1 MKRTVCLAAD
11 WQVCGFAPE
20 AFDAGRFWAGE
31 LDGRWLS
38 ATMPCDVHTL
48 LMHHGLLADPALGA
62 GDGESAWVERW
73 VWAYRTTFSLTAEDL
88 AAAGRELCFYGL
100 DTYADIYLNGV
111 LLAHTENML
120 VEHVVDLGAAARAG
134 ENQLTVLF
142 APFAAAS
149 LQKPLP
155 EDFWINYA
163 PERAYA
169 RKAGYQ
175 VGWDWTPRVCTVG
188 VWRPVELRV
197 WTGGVLDG
205 VQVQTL
211 ALEKE
216 NTAARLR
223 LTAQARTGES
233 PLRLRYTV
241 LDGQKP
247 VAALETGEAEC
258 RLELERPQLWW
269 THDLGEAHL
278 YTLRA
283 ELLDGGGAV
292 QDVLEQEF
300 GVRTLDVCTRDEASG
315 QARFVMRLNG
325 VPLFARGANWVP
337 LSNRPGALTA
347 ADYDAM
353 LRRARDANMNTLC
366 LWGGGIYEHDAFYRF
381 CDREGLLVW
390 QYFMFACGEYPDF
403 DADFVSNVEDE
414 VEKAVRRLS
423 SHPCIALW
431 VGNVESQMLCD
442 KIGLDRPMY
451 GKRLFETLIPSWLA
465 RLDPTRPYLPSSPWG
480 GPTPNSM
487 EAGDRHNWD
496 VWFNDIP
503 YTDYTQDTT
512 CFASEFG
519 LHASPS
525 LEAIRQTT
533 GEEDPALDSFAVR
546 YMNRDQ
552 SLSRMEYYLD
562 AYTGRPADL
571 RGYIADTMLI
581 QALAL
586 QCACGHYRHRWP
598 TCGGALVW
606 QLNDCCGA
614 HSWSVVDS
622 LGIPKAAWY
631 YLRQSFAPVAVYL
644 EEVDAVVTRVWA
656 MNHGPAAR
664 AVRLDLELGDFL
676 GHRAYAE
683 VLDLTLDAGEVRCV
697 KTVRAGGRFVPNVA
711 LANRPR
717 LYYLAARLD
726 GEERPTVR
734 FFERPKDL
742 LLPPAPLEVQWQ
754 RDRVTV
760 SCPVFAQFVHLEG
773 ALAGFAIEDNYFD
786 LLPGQRRTLCFTDEE
801 ALGPAARALRWTAR
815 NPAR

>member
-1 MKRTVCLAAD
+1 MKRTVCLSAD
-11 WQVCGFAPE
+11 WQVCGFAPDV
-20 AFDAGRFWAGE
+20 FDAGRFWAGE
-31 LDGRWLS
+31 LAEKWLP
-38 ATMPCDVHTL
+38 AAIPCDVHTL
-48 LMHHGLLADPALGA
+48 LMRRGLLADPALGA
-62 GDGESAWVERW
+62 GDGKSAWVERW

-100 DTYADIYLNGV
+100 DTYADIFLNGT

-134 ENQLTVLF
+134 ENQLTILF
-142 APFAAAS
+142 APFAATS

-169 RKAGYQ
+169 RKAAYQ

-197 WTGGVLDG
+197 RTGGVLDG

-211 ALEKE
+211 ALENE
-216 NTAARLR
+216 NTTARLR
-223 LTAQARTGES
+223 LTAQARPGDG

-241 LDGQKP
+241 LDGETP
-247 VAALETGEAEC
+247 VAALETQEAEC
-258 RLELERPQLWW
+258 RLALERPRLWW
-269 THDLGEAHL
+269 THDLGAPHL

-292 QDVLEQEF
+292 QDWLEQPF
-300 GVRTLDVCTRDEASG
+300 GVRTLDVCTRDEATG
-315 QARFVMRLNG
+315 EARFVMRLNG

-337 LSNRPGALTA
+337 LSNRPGALTD
-347 ADYDAM
+347 ADYETA

-403 DADFVSNVEDE
+403 DEAFVSNVQDE

-442 KIGLDRPMY
+442 KIGLGRPMY
-451 GKRLFETLIPSWLA
+451 GQRLFETLIPGWLA

-480 GPTPNSM
+480 GPTPNAM

-503 YTDYTQDTT
+503 YSDYTQDTT

-519 LHASPS
+519 LHAAPS
-525 LEAIRQTT
+525 LEVIRHTT
-533 GEEDPALDSFAVR
+533 GEDDPALDSFAVR

-552 SLSRMEYYLD
+552 SLDRMEYYLD

-571 RGYIADTMLI
+571 RAYIADTMLI

-598 TCGGALVW
+598 ACAGALIW

-614 HSWSVVDS
+614 HSWSIVDS
-622 LGIPKAAWY
+622 LDIPKAAWY

-644 EEVDAVVTRVWA
+644 EEVDAAATRVWA
-656 MNHGPAAR
+656 MNHGPAAC
-664 AVRLDLELGDFL
+664 AVHLDLELGDFL
-676 GHRAYAE
+676 GLRAYE
-683 VLDLTLDAGEVRCV
+683 EPLDFRLDAGEVRCV

-717 LYYLAARLD
+717 LYYLAARLG
-726 GEERPTVR
+726 GEARPTVR

-742 LLPPAPLEVQWQ
+742 LLPPAPLDVQWQ
-754 RDRVTV
+754 PGRVTV

-773 ALAGFAIEDNYFD
+773 TLAGFAIEDNYFD
-786 LLPGQRRTLCFTDEE
+786 LLPGQCRTLCFTD
-801 ALGPAARALRWTAR
+801 AAGLGPAARALRWTAR